1 MPYLGKDTQC
11 CVGAPQIQAPATEC
25 YRESME
31 LTDRTDN
38 RARFNHH
45 RRRTMTGLACLAL
58 GLSVAA
64 CTPKTALR
72 GNAPREGALAKLQ
85 VGVHRKADV
94 EQLLGSPSVLGT
106 FDSNVWYYMSR
117 KTEQWAF
124 FEPDVVEQQV
134 LAVYF
139 DDQDV
144 LQHMQTYTEDDARDI
159 AYSDRITPTAGN
171 KLGFFEQIFGNL
183 GKGNKLGN

>member
-1 MPYLGKDTQC
+1 MTDQNTYLVPEG
-11 CVGAPQIQAPATEC
+11 
-25 YRESME
+25 
-31 LTDRTDN
+31 
-38 RARFNHH
+38 
-45 RRRTMTGLACLAL
+45 RRRRQSMTVLACVIL
-58 GLSVAA
+58 GLTVAA

-72 GNAPREGALAKLQ
+72 GNEPREADLAKLQ
-85 VGVHRKADV
+85 VGLHKKADV
-94 EQLLGSPSVLGT
+94 QQILGSPSVLGT

-124 FEPDVVEQQV
+124 FEPDVIEQQV

-144 LQHMQTYTEDDARDI
+144 LQHTQTYDKEDARDI
-159 AYSDRITPTAGN
+159 AYSDRETPTAGN

>member
-1 MPYLGKDTQC
+1 MLRRPAPDTRACDRMQPGKNK
-11 CVGAPQIQAPATEC
+11 G
-25 YRESME
+25 
-31 LTDRTDN
+31 LTIRNGQTDKTKPRRSRT
-38 RARFNHH
+38 RAVV
-45 RRRTMTGLACLAL
+45 ACLL
-58 GLSVAA
+58 VGLTVAA

-72 GNAPREGALAKLQ
+72 GNEPREADLAKLEVGLSKKEDVQQ
-85 VGVHRKADV
+85 V
-94 EQLLGSPSVLGT
+94 LGSPSVLGT

-139 DDQDV
+139 DEQDV
-144 LQHMQTYTEDDARDI
+144 LQHVQAYDKEDARDI
-159 AYSDRITPTAGN
+159 AYSDRVTPTAGD

-183 GKGNKLGN
+183 GKGGALGN